1 MIVFVKEKKNAK
13 NSFDA
18 LKIDEVRRLE
28 VFSGFPPP

>member
-1 MIVFVKEKKNAK
+1 MIVFVKKESAK
-13 NSFDA
+13 NTFDA